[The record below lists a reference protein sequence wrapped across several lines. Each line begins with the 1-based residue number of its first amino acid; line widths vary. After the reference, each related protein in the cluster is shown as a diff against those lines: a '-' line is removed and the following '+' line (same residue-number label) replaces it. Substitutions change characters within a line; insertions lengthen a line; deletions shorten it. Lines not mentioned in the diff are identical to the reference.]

1 MDNGEYQKK
10 VIDSL
15 ARLETNMK
23 GVCKK
28 QRDHE
33 KRIRFL
39 EKGVWIVIG
48 ILVIAEI
55 VLRAMMK

>member
-1 MDNGEYQKK
+1 MENGEYQKK

-28 QRDHE
+28 QDDHE
-33 KRIRFL
+33 KRLRFL
-39 EKGVWIVIG
+39 ERGIWVAFGMLVVAD
-48 ILVIAEI
+48 ILVNTL
-55 VLRAMMK
+55 VK

>member
-1 MDNGEYQKK
+1 MENGEYQKK

-23 GVCKK
+23 GVCKE
-28 QRDHE
+28 QDDHE

-39 EKGVWIVIG
+39 EKSIWIAIGVLIVAD
-48 ILVIAEI
+48 IL
-55 VLRAMMK
+55 LTTMWK

>member
-1 MDNGEYQKK
+1 MENGEYQKK

-28 QRDHE
+28 QDDHE

-39 EKGVWIVIG
+39 EKSIWIAIGVLIVAD
-48 ILVIAEI
+48 IL
-55 VLRAMMK
+55 LTTMWK